1 MIGISVHSVLS
12 SDWHFQ
18 SVLFAHPVPVLPL
31 DKTYPTWGTHRVF
44 KRFFAASSWFR
55 QSGVPSSRPP
65 AGIPHAS
72 LGDAHRSAASL

>member
-44 KRFFAASSWFR
+44 RHFTWLEVG
-55 QSGVPSSRPP
+55 SGKVALSRP
-65 AGIPHAS
+65 AHQRVSHS
-72 LGDAHRSAASL
+72 LRSGTLTCT